1 MGGFDAV
8 IFPVLNRSRMDLQR
22 VGLGIALSTSLALGC
37 GFRSDPLIPEGLEGG
52 LEESDDGGL
61 TVDRN
66 RPGSC
71 NDRLPFPTMDSR
83 VTGELPPDGSLS
95 AGWCRFDDEE
105 EDPTEQDRSGPED
118 AYVFVPEF
126 TTDVTV
132 RLDTAATEFDAT
144 LRVESGGCGAEG
156 DQLVC
161 DNQIDDG
168 AFHFLAEAGKEYT
181 VTIDAQRRGDSGAY
195 AFDVT
200 YGFPGLEL
208 CPVHPETIT
217 QVSGATFIWENNLS
231 GDSQG
236 RVDGFCGGPG
246 KENMFTLN
254 TSYAGFIYMTVTGSS
269 GFSPVVSLRTSCAA
283 TSELACARDGDTG
296 IPDVAELEAFIE
308 GPGQYF
314 IVVDQTGIDGGAYR
328 LDVFFD

>member
-8 IFPVLNRSRMDLQR
+8 ISPVLNRSRMDLQR

-71 NDRLPFPTMDSR
+71 NDRLAFPTMDSR

-95 AGWCRFDDEE
+95 ESWCGRDD
-105 EDPTEQDRSGPED
+105 GPED
-118 AYVFVPEF
+118 AYVLVPEF
-126 TTDVTV
+126 TTDITI
-132 RLDTAATEFDAT
+132 RMDAGATEFSPV
-144 LRVESGGCGAEG
+144 LRVESGGCGGEG

-161 DNQIDDG
+161 DNGINDEP
-168 AFHFLAEAGKEYT
+168 FHFLAEAGKEYT
-181 VTIDAQRRGDSGAY
+181 ITIDSSGGDSGAY

-254 TSYAGFIYMTVTGSS
+254 TSYAGFIYMTVTGAS

-296 IPDVAELEAFIE
+296 IPGVAELEAFIE

-314 IVVDQTGIDGGAYR
+314 IVVDQTDIDGGAYR